1 MEARTEYM
9 VAGPP
14 VAACGVVSVSMVIL
28 RLVCGKDKKM
38 VCQIAAQDG
47 GKNAPRA
54 GAWAR
59 RGGHGMAGE
68 AAGGPSAG
76 ARFCAAKGSSSG
88 LRQRPAQRVTDKIA
102 TAGA

>member
-1 MEARTEYM
+1 MSDCG
-9 VAGPP
+9 AGWWEKR
-14 VAACGVVSVSMVIL
+14 AS
-28 RLVCGKDKKM
+28 
-38 VCQIAAQDG
+38 G
-47 GKNAPRA
+47 GGA
-54 GAWAR
+54 GAR
-59 RGGHGMAGE
+59 DGHGMAGE